1 MDWLRKLLGINYEYK
16 ISHVHEQFF
25 SIYKLKNGEIIA
37 EYSGF
42 SMRWT
47 PITNVKKPSHKVRKK
62 FYRLWL
68 DEKKRIARKR
78 CEEIE
83 QIIRDH
89 GGKSIAQINKEKK
102 GK

>member
-16 ISHVHEQFF
+16 ITHVHEQFF

-42 SMRWT
+42 AMKWT
-47 PITNVKKPSHKVRKK
+47 PVTNAKWPSHKLRKK
-62 FYRLWL
+62 FYKIWL
-68 DEKKRIARKR
+68 TEKTRINLQRQHA
-78 CEEIE
+78 IE